1 MGLNTWCHSIS
12 VTFICAV
19 LDAQGIR
26 ATGFKHAQANAHW
39 AKIESN
45 TNRMTFETNAIR
57 TTSGIQAQY
66 TYICKLHF

>member
-1 MGLNTWCHSIS
+1 M
-12 VTFICAV
+12 

-45 TNRMTFETNAIR
+45 TNRMTFETNAIP